1 MSHSYLGLYGYG
13 HASNGIE
20 DVVKRNRDALKNEDL
35 YAEPM
40 HIQLHASSGGMLNGR
55 ITSMTI
61 GEGHIYNSGGN
72 KEATIKLT
80 KKDAM
85 KLIQELQKWIVDE
98 ETSDDYGTM
107 TEIESDY
114 KKPSET
120 KIAVEAK
127 YGARKN

>member
-1 MSHSYLGLYGYG
+1 MSHSYLGLYGFG
-13 HASNGIE
+13 HASSGIE
-20 DVVKRNRDALKNEDL
+20 DLCKRMKIKDEDN
-35 YAEPM
+35 YSEPM
-40 HIQLHASSGGMLNGR
+40 HIQLHAASGGMLNGR

-61 GEGHIYNSGGN
+61 GEGHTYNSGGN
-72 KEATIKLT
+72 KEASIKLT

-120 KIAVEAK
+120 SAAIEAQK
-127 YGARKN
+127 MEVKN